1 MKEEFERNKHLKYYN
16 NWRKI
21 YYQFNNKYSSNPS
34 SFQLNEVCETKY
46 YIKTT
51 LIRKTNTPL
60 LITDNSLSSLLAM
73 SFEQT
78 HILLDS
84 TTFYIKDIRDMTDTP
99 FNTIVFQLDAP
110 PLKSKEHSDTI
121 MKRYFSQ
128 KPLNYSIIQYIGKSL
143 GYHHRCPFVSGYEM
157 FVPEKGSA
165 NDSTSWYG
173 LHHILYATENKKSN
187 CMHVHFREN
196 HELQLMISARSFN
209 DQVERAAVLSLLQ
222 QVVIDELVSLYHY
235 THTPY
240 FTDEPNIV
248 QRRLKESTFT
258 SVLHPMEKVM
268 YFMSSF
274 RLHEMLEKVLG
285 EGNPYIDEIRKDFMV
300 QLKNKPSSFNE

>member
-1 MKEEFERNKHLKYYN
+1 MKENFERNQHLKYYN
-16 NWRKI
+16 NWRKS
-21 YYQFNNKYSSNPS
+21 YYLFNKKSSNES
-34 SFQLNEVCETKY
+34 AAYLNEVYETNY
-46 YIKTT
+46 YYETT
-51 LIRKTNTPL
+51 LIRKMQHPL
-60 LITDNSLSSLLAM
+60 LITDTTLPSLLAI

-84 TTFYIKDIRDMTDTP
+84 KTFYIKDIRDVTDTP

-110 PLKSKEHSDTI
+110 PFKTKEHSDTI
-121 MKRYFSQ
+121 MKRYFNQ
-128 KPLNYSIIQYIGKSL
+128 KPLNYTIIQYIGKSL

-173 LHHILYATENKKSN
+173 IHHILYAEEDKKAN

-209 DQVERAAVLSLLQ
+209 DQVERSAVLSLIQ

-258 SVLHPMEKVM
+258 SVLHPIDKVM
-268 YFMSSF
+268 HFLSNF
-274 RLHEMLEKVLG
+274 RVNEMLEKILG
-285 EGNPYIDEIRKDFMV
+285 EGNPYLDEIRKDFTV
-300 QLKNKPSSFNE
+300 TLKNGRSSLKE